1 MARPPNILL
10 ITSDQQHGSTLGAV
24 NDRIRTPA
32 LDRLC
37 REGTRFDRAYC
48 PNPTCSP
55 TRASLITGQYP
66 SRHGCWAIGT
76 KLPEDVPTVGEA
88 LSRLGYGT
96 TLVGKAHFQPLAST
110 PASSSIECRPLLRD
124 LDYWR
129 QFKGDW
135 YGFQQVETGRMHGH
149 EAHAGQHYALW
160 LEENGL
166 AHWPEYFQRWPPDP
180 KGKYCRSHYAD
191 SCAAWDLPERFHHS
205 HWVGERACAH
215 MRRYAD
221 RGQPFFLWA
230 SFFDPHPP
238 YVVPEPW
245 ASMYEPADMET
256 TPRPADGLRDM
267 PLAHRLTQERNP
279 DFAAWNEPGG
289 RNVHGFHS
297 HLHAPEAMQACMAT
311 YYGMTSLLDAN
322 VGRMLQVLDETG
334 LAAGT
339 LVVFTS
345 DHGHFL
351 GQHGLI
357 AKGPFHYEDL
367 IRVPMIVRQ
376 PGTVPPGRV
385 SAALQSLVDYPS
397 TFLAAA
403 GGDVPSVMQGV
414 SQWDVWRGAAAAA
427 REWALVENRHNP
439 TTVHL
444 RTLVTD
450 RYKLTVYRGSDDG
463 ELFDLE
469 ADPGETVNRFRDP
482 GYAAVRAR
490 LAHRFLQ
497 AEMERESSPMP
508 RVAGA

>member
-1 MARPPNILL
+1 
-10 ITSDQQHGSTLGAV
+10 
-24 NDRIRTPA
+24 
-32 LDRLC
+32 
-37 REGTRFDRAYC
+37 
-48 PNPTCSP
+48 
-55 TRASLITGQYP
+55 
-66 SRHGCWAIGT
+66 
-76 KLPEDVPTVGEA
+76 
-88 LSRLGYGT
+88 
-96 TLVGKAHFQPLAST
+96 
-110 PASSSIECRPLLRD
+110 
-124 LDYWR
+124 
-129 QFKGDW
+129 
-135 YGFQQVETGRMHGH
+135 
-149 EAHAGQHYALW
+149 
-160 LEENGL
+160 
-166 AHWPEYFQRWPPDP
+166 
-180 KGKYCRSHYAD
+180 
-191 SCAAWDLPERFHHS
+191 
-205 HWVGERACAH
+205 
-215 MRRYAD
+215 
-221 RGQPFFLWA
+221 
-230 SFFDPHPP
+230 
-238 YVVPEPW
+238 
-245 ASMYEPADMET
+245 
-256 TPRPADGLRDM
+256 
-267 PLAHRLTQERNP
+267 
-279 DFAAWNEPGG
+279 
-289 RNVHGFHS
+289 
-297 HLHAPEAMQACMAT
+297 MAT

-334 LAAGT
+334 LAART

-385 SAALQSLVDYPS
+385 SAAVQSLVDYPS